1 VVRSLTSHDPFR
13 ESPVNAPRVMTE
25 PLSGNPLAVA
35 NLAGSAPEGWYE
47 TLPRDANSWRE
58 RLRSVRAEFSDDW
71 LAKLAPAFSATGR
84 AKERLEA
91 AANGKGVVVTTG
103 QQPGLFGGPVY
114 TLSKALSAL
123 AFADS
128 LQELT
133 DIPVSPVFWAA
144 TDDTDFREASSTIV
158 SVPGGAQLLRF
169 DHPAPLGVPMAAMP
183 LGDVSAQLEALKRAA
198 GSAIDST
205 PIELLQ
211 RFYTA
216 DATVGGAYVAFLR
229 ELFAP
234 LGIAVIDASHP
245 ATRAAAAPVLVRAL
259 ERATEIAD
267 RVSKRNHE
275 IEASGYTPQVQDVPG
290 LSLVFSASSGSR
302 KRIPIKATAKH
313 ASAQDLG
320 PNVLLRPVIE
330 RAILPTATYI
340 GGPAEIAYFA
350 QVGPIAEVLG
360 VARPAIL
367 PRWSC
372 TIIEPHVEEIL
383 EKLYLLPEDFRDP
396 HEVEARVARAR
407 LPKAVLEEMNATRA
421 ALNERLDALSE
432 AVAEERAPVS
442 AAVTGGLRAN
452 LLRRLDRFERR
463 LIAAAKR
470 AHSDIMYEIA
480 TARGSLY
487 PLGKPQE
494 RSVNFVPLL
503 ARYGATLRQDML
515 GEAREHARR
524 LTGGRKTA
532 PRSQGEPVTARGRS

>member
-1 VVRSLTSHDPFR
+1 MNS
-13 ESPVNAPRVMTE
+13 PRVITDA
-25 PLSGNPLAVA
+25 LSGNPLAVA
-35 NLAGSAPEGWYE
+35 AMAGTVPAGWYE
-47 TLPRDANSWRE
+47 SLPRDAKSWRE
-58 RLRSVRAEFSDDW
+58 RLQSVRSEFAPDW
-71 LAKLAPAFSATGR
+71 SMKLSAAFAATGR
-84 AKERLEA
+84 AKERLDA

-123 AFADS
+123 ALADS

-133 DIPVSPVFWAA
+133 GIPVAPVFWAA

-158 SVPGGAQLLRF
+158 SLPGGAQLLRF
-169 DHPAPLGVPMAAMP
+169 DHPAPLGLPMAAMP
-183 LGDVSAQLEALKRAA
+183 LGDVSAQLEALKRSAA
-198 GSAIDST
+198 SAIDPE
-205 PIELLQ
+205 PIELLE
-211 RFYTA
+211 RFYTS
-216 DATVGGAYVAFLR
+216 DATVGEAYVSFLR
-229 ELFAP
+229 ALFAP

-245 ATRAAAAPVLVRAL
+245 ATRAAAKPVVARAL
-259 ERATEIAD
+259 DLASEIAD
-267 RVSKRNHE
+267 AVTARNHE
-275 IEASGYTPQVQDVPG
+275 IESAGFTPQVQDVPG
-290 LSLVFSASSGSR
+290 LSLVFSSSSGSR
-302 KRIPIKATAKH
+302 KRIPIKAAAKQ
-313 ASAQDLG
+313 ASAEDLG
-320 PNVLLRPVIE
+320 PNVLLRPVVE

-350 QVGPIAEVLG
+350 QIGPIAEAVG

-372 TIIEPHVEEIL
+372 MIIEPHVEKTL

-407 LPKAVLEEMNATRA
+407 LPKAVIEELNATRG

-432 AVAEERAPVS
+432 AVVEERAPVS

-470 AHSDIMYEIA
+470 EHSDIMHEIA
-480 TARGSLY
+480 AARGSLY

-494 RSVNFVPLL
+494 RGLNFVPLL
-503 ARYGATLRQDML
+503 ARYGAILRQEML
-515 GEAREHARR
+515 SEAREHARR
-524 LTGGRKTA
+524 LTGGRQDTSR
-532 PRSQGEPVTARGRS
+532 PLEEPVSARSRS

>member
-1 VVRSLTSHDPFR
+1 MVRGIAANNPFR
-13 ESPVNAPRVMTE
+13 ESKLNAPRVVTE

-35 NLAGSAPEGWYE
+35 AMAGSAPAGWYE
-47 TLPRDANSWRE
+47 SLPRDAKSWRE
-58 RLRSVRAEFSDDW
+58 RLQSVRAEFAGDW
-71 LAKLAPAFSATGR
+71 LAKLSPAFEATGK
-84 AKERLEA
+84 AKERLDA
-91 AANGKGVVVTTG
+91 VASGRGVVVTTG

-133 DIPVSPVFWAA
+133 GIPVAPVFWAA

-169 DHPAPLGVPMAAMP
+169 DHPASLGLPMAAMP
-183 LGDVSAQLEALKRAA
+183 LGDVSAQLEALERSA
-198 GSAIDST
+198 GSASDPA
-205 PIELLQ
+205 PIELLE
-211 RFYTA
+211 RFYTS
-216 DATVGGAYVAFLR
+216 DSTVGEAYVSFLR

-234 LGIAVIDASHP
+234 LGISVIDASHP
-245 ATRAAAAPVLVRAL
+245 ATRAAANPVITKAL
-259 ERATEIAD
+259 ELASEIAD
-267 RVSKRNHE
+267 SVTARNRE
-275 IEASGYTPQVQDVPG
+275 IESAGFTPQVQDVPG
-290 LSLVFSASSGSR
+290 LSLVFSSSSGSR
-302 KRIPIKATAKH
+302 KRIPIKAAAKKTT
-313 ASAQDLG
+313 SDDLG
-320 PNVLLRPVIE
+320 PNVLLRPVVE

-350 QVGPIAEVLG
+350 QIGPIAEAVG

-372 TIIEPHVEEIL
+372 MIIEPHIEKIL

-396 HEVEARVARAR
+396 HEVEARIARAR
-407 LPKAVLEEMNATRA
+407 LPKAVIEELNATRA

-432 AVAEERAPVS
+432 AVVEEHAPVGG
-442 AAVTGGLRAN
+442 AVTEGLRAN

-470 AHSDIMYEIA
+470 EHADIMQDIA

-487 PLGKPQE
+487 PFGKPQE
-494 RSVNFVPLL
+494 RGLNFVPLL
-503 ARYGATLRQDML
+503 ARYGATLREEML
-515 GEAREHARR
+515 AEAREHARR
-524 LTGGRKTA
+524 LTAGRQET
-532 PRSQGEPVTARGRS
+532 SHSLEEPVSARGRS

>member
-1 VVRSLTSHDPFR
+1 VI
-13 ESPVNAPRVMTE
+13 TE

-35 NLAGSAPEGWYE
+35 AMAGTAPAGWYE
-47 TLPRDANSWRE
+47 PLPRDANSWRD
-58 RLRSVRAEFSDDW
+58 RLTAVKSEFGGDW
-71 LAKLAPAFSATGR
+71 LTKLSPAFAATGK
-84 AKERLEA
+84 AKERLA
-91 AANGKGVVVTTG
+91 ASANGRGVVVTTG

-133 DIPVSPVFWAA
+133 GVPVAPVFWAA

-158 SVPGGAQLLRF
+158 SLPGGAQLLRF
-169 DHPAPLGVPMAAMP
+169 DHPAPLGLPMAAMP
-183 LGDVSAQLEALKRAA
+183 LEDVSAQLEALKYSA
-198 GSAIDST
+198 GSAVDPT
-205 PIELLQ
+205 PIELLE
-211 RFYTA
+211 RFYIA
-216 DATVGGAYVAFLR
+216 GNTVGEAYVSFLR

-245 ATRAAAAPVLVRAL
+245 ATRAAANPAVTKAL
-259 ERATEIAD
+259 KLASEIAD
-267 RVSKRNHE
+267 SVTARNRE
-275 IEASGYTPQVQDVPG
+275 IESAGFTPQVQDVPG
-290 LSLVFSASSGSR
+290 LSLVFSSSSGSR
-302 KRIPIKATAKH
+302 KRIPIKAAAKQVS
-313 ASAQDLG
+313 SADLG
-320 PNVLLRPVIE
+320 PNVLLRPVVE

-350 QVGPIAEVLG
+350 QIGPIADAVG
-360 VARPAIL
+360 VSRPAIV

-372 TIIEPHVEEIL
+372 TIVEPHVEKIL

-407 LPKAVLEEMNATRA
+407 LPKTVLDELNATRA

-432 AVAEERAPVS
+432 AVVEERAPVS
-442 AAVTGGLRAN
+442 AAVTEGLRAN

-470 AHSDIMYEIA
+470 EHADIMHEIA

-494 RSVNFVPLL
+494 RGLNFVPLL
-503 ARYGATLRQDML
+503 ARYGTPLRQEMFA
-515 GEAREHARR
+515 EAREHARR
-524 LTGGRKTA
+524 LTCGRQEAARAVK
-532 PRSQGEPVTARGRS
+532 EPVSARDRS